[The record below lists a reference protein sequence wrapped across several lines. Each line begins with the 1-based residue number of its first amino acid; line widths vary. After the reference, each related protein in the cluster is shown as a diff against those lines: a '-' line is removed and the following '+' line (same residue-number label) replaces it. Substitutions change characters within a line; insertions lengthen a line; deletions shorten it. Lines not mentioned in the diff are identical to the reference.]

1 MCLGVV
7 ITKKIGDELRSL
19 RGREDGVSICAH
31 IKGRLL
37 SICWL
42 DGANVGRFCHRGK
55 REKNGGGG
63 GELSSSSFELKEGYK
78 RRPTPRKKKETE
90 EEQHK
95 QKGLPSLDDT
105 TTTASTSSTD
115 KDFTWELAVPKE
127 KGEGPPQQPGG
138 DNQTQQ
144 KKKTSK

>member
-1 MCLGVV
+1 M

-37 SICWL
+37 NICWL
-42 DGANVGRFCHRGK
+42 DGANVGRFCRRGK

-105 TTTASTSSTD
+105 TTAASTSSTTP

-127 KGEGPPQQPGG
+127 KGEGPPQQPDG

-144 KKKTSK
+144 KKKTPK

>member
-1 MCLGVV
+1 M
-7 ITKKIGDELRSL
+7 KKAGDEVRSL
-19 RGREDGVSICAH
+19 RGREDGVSICGH
-31 IKGRLL
+31 IKARLL
-37 SICWL
+37 SACWL
-42 DGANVGRFCHRGK
+42 DGTNVGRLCHRGK

-90 EEQHK
+90 EEHK

-105 TTTASTSSTD
+105 ATTASTSTTE

-144 KKKTSK
+144 KKKAPK